1 MGVDS
6 GLPDFRGS
14 EGFWREYPKV
24 KELGLEFEEMANPRW
39 FKSNPTFAWAF
50 YGHRLHLYRD
60 TIPHKGFTKLLEL
73 SQKKKYGSFIFT
85 SNVDG
90 QFQKAGF
97 QEEQIMQC
105 HGSIHQLQCINDCQN
120 KIWSAKDTNVK
131 INQNFQALDPLPTC
145 PHCNKIARPNIL
157 MFNDFGWNY
166 SHTNKQ
172 REKLTAWLSML
183 SKKNAKL
190 AIIEI
195 GAGTAVPTVR
205 NSSQRIA
212 KEFNTPLIR
221 INPRESHGAEI
232 GIKLGAVEGLLEI
245 L

>member
-1 MGVDS
+1 
-6 GLPDFRGS
+6 
-14 EGFWREYPKV
+14 
-24 KELGLEFEEMANPRW
+24 
-39 FKSNPTFAWAF
+39 
-50 YGHRLHLYRD
+50 
-60 TIPHKGFTKLLEL
+60 
-73 SQKKKYGSFIFT
+73 
-85 SNVDG
+85 
-90 QFQKAGF
+90 
-97 QEEQIMQC
+97 
-105 HGSIHQLQCINDCQN
+105 
-120 KIWSAKDTNVK
+120 
-131 INQNFQALDPLPTC
+131 
-145 PHCNKIARPNIL
+145 

-172 REKLTAWLSML
+172 REKLTSWLSML